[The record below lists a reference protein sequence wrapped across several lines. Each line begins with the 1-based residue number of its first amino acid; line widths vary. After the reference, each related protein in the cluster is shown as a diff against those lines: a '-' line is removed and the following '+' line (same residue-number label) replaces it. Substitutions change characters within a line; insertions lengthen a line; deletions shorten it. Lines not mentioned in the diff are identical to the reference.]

1 MSGFNKL
8 QLSSWVVSTCE
19 KIKYLTPTPIQ
30 VLTIPPILQ
39 GKSVIINSQT
49 GSGKTA
55 AFGLP
60 LLNQLAKDPTSI
72 FAVIV
77 APSLELAMQIHEQMS
92 IFGQSINLRQA
103 LIVGGVNYRMQF
115 EQLER
120 YPHIVVATPGRLA
133 EMLSKSEKLVE

>member
-1 MSGFNKL
+1 MTSFNKL
-8 QLSSWVVSTCE
+8 KLSSWVLSTCE
-19 KIKYLTPTPIQ
+19 KIKYHTPTPIQ
-30 VLTIPPILQ
+30 ALTIPHILQ
-39 GKSVIINSQT
+39 GKSVIINSET

-60 LLNQLAKDPTSI
+60 LVNELAKDPTSI
-72 FAVIV
+72 FAVII

-92 IFGQSINLRQA
+92 VFGQGINLRQA

-115 EQLER
+115 DQLEK

-133 EMLSKSEKLVE
+133 EMLTKS